1 MSTPPPMTVQI
12 KLVGGQ
18 AIADPASVSVSQAE
32 TYLAFSLLIPGLRF
46 ADTGPIQVPPAYA
59 GSFLGPWKIS
69 ANNASLL
76 DLNNLAGEVPYTV
89 TVVGA
94 SGTPYTLAISP
105 PPTIVNSGPQ

>member
-12 KLVGGQ
+12 KLVDGR
-18 AIADPASVSVSQAE
+18 AIADPASVSVNQAE

-46 ADTGPIQVPPAYA
+46 ADTGSVQVAPAYA
-59 GSFLGPWKIS
+59 GSFLGPWKVS

-76 DLNNLAGEVPYTV
+76 DLNNLAGDVSYTV
-89 TVVGA
+89 MVVGS
-94 SGTPYTLAISP
+94 SGTPYSLSISP